1 MLPFFVGKFMKLYI
15 ANCSRQPHTFNYKLP
30 EKTQSFGVTIPSGRQ
45 HMIENQSD
53 IIDHIIRQHEPY
65 GFQRCDKVD
74 KNFSGICYSID
85 KPVSVGRIEDCAEQ
99 LRPSLE
105 GFIRFVREDMKVP
118 VHAIADDDPTLEC
131 CFQSAMELIPHDQGL
146 ERLSIIYVR
155 TVYNAA
161 ASFLLNFA
169 PGSWFADLRKKLN
182 LGKLA
187 TGLVSAAADQG
198 TSGSITISDAL
209 SNLSLLDLQ
218 MLQDPYG
225 RQVVAVLMQMGTVWG
240 YTP

>member
-1 MLPFFVGKFMKLYI
+1 P
-15 ANCSRQPHTFNYKLP
+15 
-30 EKTQSFGVTIPSGRQ
+30 
-45 HMIENQSD
+45 
-53 IIDHIIRQHEPY
+53 
-65 GFQRCDKVD
+65 
-74 KNFSGICYSID
+74 
-85 KPVSVGRIEDCAEQ
+85 
-99 LRPSLE
+99 
-105 GFIRFVREDMKVP
+105 
-118 VHAIADDDPTLEC
+118 
-131 CFQSAMELIPHDQGL
+131 
-146 ERLSIIYVR
+146 IIYVR